1 MRKTNKKVRFDLVMR
16 DEKFP
21 RNWVRTGIHSVSPRR
36 VNRIHQQA
44 ESGQYPN
51 QPSKNRCRSFPR
63 GVVTAKRLSNV
74 RIQSREMCQ
83 DQQSIS
89 MRYGPRLTL
98 FLNAIIKRNSIR
110 IMFCLYQNKKL
121 IVWYHLKFRTHTAI
135 CHSSSCHSRLPK
147 KATPAPDGTP
157 YNISIRLW
165 LYHLVNAPGWLESA
179 SASIMILQISP
190 GGHEPHCREQ
200 SDKMA

>member
-63 GVVTAKRLSNV
+63 GVVTAKRLSSV

-98 FLNAIIKRNSIR
+98 FLNAIIKRNSQYATV
-110 IMFCLYQNKKL
+110 LVVTL
-121 IVWYHLKFRTHTAI
+121 DFRK
-135 CHSSSCHSRLPK
+135 RQLPRRM
-147 KATPAPDGTP
+147 GLH
-157 YNISIRLW
+157 I
-165 LYHLVNAPGWLESA
+165 
-179 SASIMILQISP
+179 ISP
-190 GGHEPHCREQ
+190 SGFGYT
-200 SDKMA
+200 S